1 MFTKV
6 IFVILLFLVL
16 FVPELRSQQDI
27 KVERIN
33 KQQLENLIKYREG
46 KVLLLNIW
54 ATWCIPCREEFPD
67 LKKIYDK
74 YKNQVDVIAV
84 SADSPND
91 IQEKIIPFL
100 KENKTNFDVYV
111 NDFKVKSD
119 LIDYLEKDWNG
130 ALPATFIYD
139 VKGNRKFFFQG
150 KKSFE
155 EFEQVLEEVLK

>member
-27 KVERIN
+27 AAERIN
-33 KQQLENLIKYREG
+33 KEQLEKLITQREG

-54 ATWCIPCREEFPD
+54 ASWCVPCREEFPD
-67 LKKIYDK
+67 LVKIYNK
-74 YKNQVDVIAV
+74 YKKQVDVVAV

-100 KENKTNFDVYV
+100 KEKKTNFDVYV

-119 LIDYLEKDWNG
+119 LIDYLEKEWNG

-139 VKGNRKFFFQG
+139 VSGNRKFFFQG
-150 KKSFE
+150 KKNFK
-155 EFEQVLEEVLK
+155 EFEQALKEVLK